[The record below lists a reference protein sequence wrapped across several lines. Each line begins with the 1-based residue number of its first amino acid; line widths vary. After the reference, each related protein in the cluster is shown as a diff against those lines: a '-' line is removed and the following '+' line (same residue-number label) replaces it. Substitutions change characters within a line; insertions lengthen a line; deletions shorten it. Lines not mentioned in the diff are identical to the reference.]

1 MEVSS
6 EEEVE
11 SGTNTHTAHLFP
23 ALLCAG
29 DAHGGSSS
37 GRKRSE
43 WRCPGQR
50 AGCRRRESGPRYFVS
65 MVVGEVMLAGFD
77 LFA

>member
-1 MEVSS
+1 MKVSS

-11 SGTNTHTAHLFP
+11 SGTNTHIAHLFP

-29 DAHGGSSS
+29 DAHVGSSS
-37 GRKRSE
+37 GRKRGA

-50 AGCRRRESGPRYFVS
+50 VGCRRREGGPRHFVS
-65 MVVGEVMLAGFD
+65 MAVGEVMLAGFD

>member
-23 ALLCAG
+23 ALLWAG
-29 DAHGGSSS
+29 DAHVGAALEGKGVSGDALGRGQDAGGEWSSLLCLHGG
-37 GRKRSE
+37 GRGDA
-43 WRCPGQR
+43 C
-50 AGCRRRESGPRYFVS
+50 
-65 MVVGEVMLAGFD
+65 GF
-77 LFA
+77 